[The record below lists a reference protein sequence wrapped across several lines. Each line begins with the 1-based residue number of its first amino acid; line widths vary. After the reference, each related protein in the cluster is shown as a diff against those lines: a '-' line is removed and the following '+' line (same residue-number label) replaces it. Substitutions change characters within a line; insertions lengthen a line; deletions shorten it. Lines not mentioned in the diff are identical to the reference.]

1 MAVGDVF
8 RVQVFQNVGSELTMN
23 VLHARCTVSET
34 INVVDEA
41 DNVAEMAIVLYDALA
56 AELSEDW
63 RVTAINVHKLTAPGG
78 VPANFVLGGA
88 ESIIGAIEA
97 EIIPS
102 ASAVLISHY
111 TSTANRSGRGRTYLP
126 GLPESSQN
134 EGQLVEARYSA
145 IQAIVNTQ
153 FLGEKGPFGGGDGKY
168 RFIVHNGDG
177 DTDAGYH
184 IIASRVR
191 SNLAT
196 QRSRRAHPGFA

>member
-1 MAVGDVF
+1 MAVGDVY
-8 RVQVFQNVGSELTMN
+8 RLQIFQNVGSELTMN
-23 VLHARCTVSET
+23 VLHARCTVTET

-41 DNVAEMAIVLYDALA
+41 DNLAEMAIVTYTALA

-63 RVTAINVHKLTAPGG
+63 RVVAINVHKLTAPGG

-88 ESIIGAIEA
+88 ESIVGEVES

-134 EGQLVEARYSA
+134 EGQLVEARWGA
-145 IQAIVNTQ
+145 LQAIATAQ
-153 FLGEKGPFGGGDGKY
+153 FVGEKGPFGGGDGKY
-168 RFIVHNGDG
+168 RYIVHNGDG

-191 SNLAT
+191 ANLAT